1 MVDPNK
7 SNLELRPVDLENKA
21 KIVCTL
27 NVEDVKSAYPLLEK
41 FNIVPYACMDL
52 IYQYEL
58 LVDGFGKFEL

>member
-7 SNLELRPVDLENKA
+7 SNLKLRPVDLENKA

-27 NVEDVKSAYPLLEK
+27 NVEDAKSAYPLLEK

-58 LVDGFGKFEL
+58 LVEGFGKFEL

>member
-1 MVDPNK
+1 
-7 SNLELRPVDLENKA
+7 VDLENKA

-27 NVEDVKSAYPLLEK
+27 NVEDAKSAYPLLEK

-58 LVDGFGKFEL
+58 LVEGFGKFEL

>member
-27 NVEDVKSAYPLLEK
+27 NVEDAKSAYPLVVK
-41 FNIVPYACMDL
+41 FNTAPYICMDL

-58 LVDGFGKFEL
+58 LVEGFGKFEL